1 MKLRQIAC
9 DQIKVPAV
17 RITAVYDEEHLA
29 LLRSSLEAMGTVNPI
44 IVVATDGVYEV
55 VDGLHRWEE
64 AKSRG
69 ETHIPAIVYEGGPA
83 ESLLMNLV
91 LNRVRGKVKAS
102 EMVAVI
108 QELWKTHAMD
118 SEAIAAKTGLGREYI
133 EKLQVIS
140 TASIP
145 LKQALEEERI
155 GVGAA
160 YEIARLPNPLQQEQ
174 VLNQHLVYNIPLKE
188 LRALVSN
195 VLKEMATIAA
205 GAPVGPPKEP
215 PAPPVYLCETC
226 HNEID
231 PKYLR
236 SVMVCP
242 DCFGQVWRLARA
254 AGAEELKAEQAQG
267 GGST

>member
-1 MKLRQIAC
+1 MKLRQIPC
-9 DQIKVPAV
+9 DQIRVPAV
-17 RITAVYDEEHLA
+17 RVTAVYDEEHLA

-44 IVVATDGVYEV
+44 IVVAVDGGFEV
-55 VDGLHRWEE
+55 VDGLHRWQE

-69 ETHIPAIVYEGGPA
+69 ATTIPAVVQEGGPA

-91 LNRVRGKVKAS
+91 LNKVRGKVKAS

-108 QELWKTHAMD
+108 QELWKTHQMD
-118 SEAIAAKTGLGREYI
+118 SDAIAAKTGLTRDYI
-133 EKLQVIS
+133 EKLQTIS

-160 YEIARLPNPLQQEQ
+160 YEISRLPSPLQQEQ
-174 VLNQHLVYNIPLKE
+174 VLNQHLVFNVPIKE
-188 LRALVSN
+188 LRQLVNN
-195 VLKEMATIAA
+195 VLKEMEAIKLGAA
-205 GAPVGPPKEP
+205 AAPPKEP
-215 PAPPVYLCETC
+215 PAPPVYLCEAC

-236 SVMVCP
+236 PVVVCP
-242 DCFGQVWRLARA
+242 DCYGRVWRLAKVSA
-254 AGAEELKAEQAQG
+254 AETLKIEQNGEG
-267 GGST
+267 G